1 MKVIAILGAGPGLGL
16 SMARRF
22 AREGFAVALV
32 SRTTE
37 RHADYLASLDGAE
50 AQSYAA
56 DLTSPEQL
64 RAVLDRITADL
75 GDLDTVYFGP
85 AAVVDAPISPI
96 TELDPVAVRD
106 LVGDVL
112 TAPITL
118 VSAVLPGMRARGRGT
133 LLFAGGLSGKHPLPQ
148 LGTLVPA
155 SAALRMY
162 VLTLAA
168 ALEEEGLYAATL
180 TIGGLI
186 ERGDIHRKFSAEQE
200 FPTLNPDDIADT
212 AWRMYVERTE
222 HEHEFNALF

>member
-1 MKVIAILGAGPGLGL
+1 MKVIAILGVGPGLGL
-16 SMARRF
+16 SMAQRF
-22 AREGFAVALV
+22 AKEGFAVALV

-37 RHADYLASLDGAE
+37 RHAGYLASLGGAE
-50 AQSYAA
+50 ARSYAA
-56 DLTSPEQL
+56 DLTSPAQL

-85 AAVVDAPISPI
+85 AVVGAPISPI

-148 LGTLVPA
+148 MGTLVPA
-155 SAALRMY
+155 AAALRMY

-168 ALEEEGLYAATL
+168 ALKDEGLYAATL

-186 ERGDIHRKFSAEQE
+186 ERGDIHRKFATGQE
-200 FPTLNPDDIADT
+200 VPTLDPDDIADT
-212 AWRMYVERTE
+212 AWRMYVERSE
-222 HEHEFNALF
+222 AEHEFNALF